1 MNKNVTVENIINDYI
16 GGEIIIKN
24 ITNDD
29 KQRSNNRISDI
40 VRENIAIDISINGLS
55 IPQAADKYG
64 IARQSI
70 NRWLKNDKDFVN
82 AVERYRQNAVD
93 EKIDALNRVI
103 LSNIDDQIQ
112 NIINLSK
119 DTSVPPSTRL
129 DASKFLVNK
138 FIPDRKQQSIRTQNN
153 TQINIDNTNNNTK
166 SIEEILKSLDDNII
180 DPTNKDD
187 DF

>member
-1 MNKNVTVENIINDYI
+1 M
-16 GGEIIIKN
+16 KN

-40 VRENIAIDISINGLS
+40 VRTNIAIDIGANGLS

-70 NRWLKNDKDFVN
+70 NRWLKNDKEFVN
-82 AVERYRQNAVD
+82 DVERYRQNAVD

-103 LSNIDDQIQ
+103 LANIDQQIQ
-112 NIINLSK
+112 NVINISM
-119 DTSVPPSTRL
+119 DPNAPYSTRL

-138 FIPDRKQQSIRTQNN
+138 FIPDRGKQSIHTQHN
-153 TQINIDNTNNNTK
+153 TQINIENNNNTNNK
-166 SIEEILKSLDDNII
+166 SIEDILKALDDNII
-180 DPTNKDD
+180 DTNTNKDD

>member
-1 MNKNVTVENIINDYI
+1 M
-16 GGEIIIKN
+16 KN
-24 ITNDD
+24 ITEND

-40 VRENIAIDISINGLS
+40 VRTNIAIDIGANGLS

-82 AVERYRQNAVD
+82 DVERYKNDYINQKVD
-93 EKIDALNRVI
+93 AINRMMLGV
-103 LSNIDDQIQ
+103 IDDQVQ
-112 NIINLSK
+112 NVINLSK
-119 DTSVPPSTRL
+119 DPNTPPSTRL
-129 DASKFLVNK
+129 DASKFLINK
-138 FIPDRKQQSIRTQNN
+138 FIPDKPKQAIRTQNN

-166 SIEEILKSLDDNII
+166 SIEDILKSLDDNII
-180 DPTNKDD
+180 DTNNKDND

>member
-1 MNKNVTVENIINDYI
+1 M
-16 GGEIIIKN
+16 KN

-40 VRENIAIDISINGLS
+40 VRTNIAIDIGVNGLS

-82 AVERYRQNAVD
+82 DVERYRQNAVD

-103 LSNIDDQIQ
+103 LANIDQQIQ
-112 NIINLSK
+112 NIINISMDDK
-119 DTSVPPSTRL
+119 VPPSTRL
-129 DASKFLVNK
+129 DASKYLVNK
-138 FIPDRKQQSIRTQNN
+138 FIPDKGKQQIRNQTN
-153 TQINIDNTNNNTK
+153 TQINIDNSNNATK
-166 SIEEILKSLDDNII
+166 SIEEILKSLDNDNII
-180 DPTNKDD
+180 DTDKDN

>member
-1 MNKNVTVENIINDYI
+1 M
-16 GGEIIIKN
+16 KN

-40 VRENIAIDISINGLS
+40 VRENIAIDLAINGLS
-55 IPQAADKYG
+55 IPQCADKYG

-70 NRWLKNDKDFVN
+70 NRWLRNDPTFVSD
-82 AVERYRQNAVD
+82 VERYRQNAVD

-103 LSNIDDQIQ
+103 LSNIDQQIK
-112 NIINLSK
+112 NVIDISMDKN
-119 DTSVPPSTRL
+119 VPYSTRL
-129 DASKFLVNK
+129 DASKFLINK
-138 FIPDRKQQSIRTQNN
+138 FIPDNKGKTQIRNQTN

-166 SIEEILKSLDDNII
+166 SIEEILKSLDDNNII
-180 DPTNKDD
+180 DPTNKDN

>member
-1 MNKNVTVENIINDYI
+1 MNKNVTVENIINDNL
-16 GGEIIIKN
+16 GGEIIMKN

-40 VRENIAIDISINGLS
+40 VRTNIAIDIGVNGLS

-70 NRWLKNDKDFVN
+70 NRWLKNDKEFVN
-82 AVERYRQNAVD
+82 DVERYRQNAVD

-103 LSNIDDQIQ
+103 LSNIDQQIQ
-112 NIINLSK
+112 NIIDLSLDK
-119 DTSVPPSTRL
+119 NVPPSTRL
-129 DASKFLVNK
+129 DASKYLVNK
-138 FIPDRKQQSIRTQNN
+138 FIPDKGKTQQIRNQTN

-166 SIEEILKSLDDNII
+166 SIEDILKLLDDN
-180 DPTNKDD
+180 PTNKDD

>member
-1 MNKNVTVENIINDYI
+1 M
-16 GGEIIIKN
+16 KN
-24 ITNDD
+24 ITENNR
-29 KQRSNNRISDI
+29 KKSNNRTSDVI
-40 VRENIAIDISINGLS
+40 RENVAIDLAINGLS
-55 IPQAADKYG
+55 VPQAAEKYG

-70 NRWLKNDKDFVN
+70 NRWLRNDPTFVSD
-82 AVERYRQNAVD
+82 VERYRQNAVD

-138 FIPDRKQQSIRTQNN
+138 FIPDKGKQQIRNQTN

-166 SIEEILKSLDDNII
+166 SIEDILKALDDNII
-180 DPTNKDD
+180 DTNNKDD

>member
-1 MNKNVTVENIINDYI
+1 M
-16 GGEIIIKN
+16 KN
-24 ITNDD
+24 ITDNN
-29 KQRSNNRISDI
+29 KKKSNNRTSDI
-40 VRENIAIDISINGLS
+40 VRDNIAIDLAINGLS
-55 IPQAADKYG
+55 VPQCADKYG

-70 NRWLKNDKDFVN
+70 NRWLKNDKEFVN
-82 AVERYRQNAVD
+82 DVERYRQNAVD

-129 DASKFLVNK
+129 DASKFLTNK
-138 FIPDRKQQSIRTQNN
+138 FIPDKPKQAIRTQNN
-153 TQINIDNTNNNTK
+153 TQINIENNNTNNKT
-166 SIEEILKSLDDNII
+166 IEDILKSLDDNII
-180 DPTNKDD
+180 DTTTNKDD